1 MVKRNQDEPV
11 KKNLETVDANV
22 WCFVSSLI
30 LTGLFFL
37 GVNKLQ
43 ADYIY
48 EANQNLFD
56 LTNQTGTTNLN
67 VGDDQL
73 SAAFNLDNSFSF
85 YGNAYDS
92 ARMATNGCLHF
103 GLGTGNVN
111 YNNYCGDYTPD
122 PLPQYT
128 NTLFPFWTDL
138 IRDNQ
143 SKMLAKN
150 FSDKAVFGWYD
161 MKEYNRN
168 SDNSFEVVLWNNDT
182 FEFRYG
188 ALDIIQ
194 HDVLIGEQG
203 SSSQYYQYLFHDEC
217 NTGTT
222 NVAGT
227 CVNSDWN
234 NTASNT
240 LLENGGSLYGVGV
253 GQSLC
258 ITSPLTSVNCAGY
271 AAAYLVQQ
279 CALNSLYD
287 EDCDGYAAAYLTQQC
302 NVSQLYSQECP
313 NYWDAYDDLQCS
325 LDPQYGPFCAG
336 YSQQESVAYFDETY
350 IDYGYEESMTQY
362 DTFDDDP
369 YYGIEMT
376 DEEWYQIDLEE
387 FGQEQVDEWYGV
399 EVEFQEDGMVV
410 WDSTP
415 LESYDDIDT
424 VMDTWD
430 IEQEQ
435 YIPEEIL
442 LEEFIFQ
449 ETFLVEDFR
458 EPETFIELE
467 TIEEL
472 EEWFEEETRLEE
484 EIAQTEEPEEEL
496 VHEEIFEEEAVEE
509 VFETMEEQMAE
520 AEIEEE
526 RIEEEIEEEEVFE
539 EEFEI
544 AERED
549 AKGESSISRNIA
561 LRVVASTIT
570 TAQKSVS
577 GITAGSS
584 IHSNNNSSVSSN
596 VAGTNSTGASSSI
609 NAGIS
614 TSSSPSMSDQF
625 ASSTAQTNQV
635 LDMSSIAIADTSIST
650 NTVEIETAST
660 EVVVANVS
668 TTSNQ
673 ATMTSSISSVNSDS
687 NTGTDA
693 DTETTVETII
703 AKNLQAVQ
711 EEVQAQQEETGEY
724 GSENAILAMMSFV
737 PGFNNYKTVY
747 IPKKELWY
755 ESKSLY
761 TNNTIGDNTT
771 AFYNLTGTSIRT
783 LTELRNLQP
792 NL

>member
-1 MVKRNQDEPV
+1 MYRCFKIIYCLLLTS
-11 KKNLETVDANV
+11 NLSA
-22 WCFVSSLI
+22 
-30 LTGLFFL
+30 
-37 GVNKLQ
+37 Q
-43 ADYIY
+43 YIY
-48 EANQNLFD
+48 EANQD
-56 LTNQTGTTNLN
+56 LYDLQTNSSGSTGLGSN
-67 VGDDQL
+67 DDSV
-73 SAAFNLDNSFSF
+73 SAAFDLGFTFTF
-85 YGNAYDS
+85 YGNDFTK

-103 GLGTGNVN
+103 DLTGS
-111 YNNYCGDYTPD
+111 YCGDYTPD

-128 NTLFPFWTDL
+128 NTLFVFWTDL
-138 IRDNQ
+138 IKDNG
-143 SKMLAKN
+143 SAMKAKA
-150 FSDKAVFGWYD
+150 FADYTIFGWYK
-161 MKEYNRN
+161 MREFNRAN
-168 SDNSFEVVLWNNDT
+168 SDNSIEVWLYPNNT
-182 FEFRYG
+182 FEYRYG
-188 ALDIIQ
+188 ELDIKT

-203 SSSQYYQYLFHDEC
+203 PTTSDIYTYLFFDEC

-222 NVAGT
+222 NISGT
-227 CVNSDWN
+227 CVSYDWN
-234 NTASNT
+234 SSSNAANT
-240 LLENGGSLYGVGV
+240 LLENGGSLYGVGI

-258 ITSPLTSVNCAGY
+258 ITAPLTSVNCTGY

-287 EDCDGYAAAYLTQQC
+287 EDCDGYVAAYQTQQC
-302 NVSQLYSQECP
+302 DIDQLYSESCP
-313 NYWDAYDDLQCS
+313 YYWDAYDDFQCD
-325 LDPQYGPFCAG
+325 LDPQYGPFCPG

-387 FGQEQVDEWYGV
+387 FGQEQIDEWYGM

-415 LESYDDIDT
+415 LESYDDIDIA
-424 VMDTWD
+424 MDTWD
-430 IEQEQ
+430 LEQEQ

-449 ETFLVEDFR
+449 ETFIAEDFR
-458 EPETFIELE
+458 EPETFIELT

-472 EEWFEEETRLEE
+472 EEWYEEETRLEE

-496 VHEEIFEEEAVEE
+496 VEEIFEEEAVEE
-509 VFETMEEQMAE
+509 IFETMEEQMAE
-520 AEIEEE
+520 AEVEEE
-526 RIEEEIEEEEVFE
+526 RIEEEVEEVFE

-549 AKGESSISRNIA
+549 AKGKSSISREMA

-596 VAGTNSTGASSSI
+596 IAGTNSTGASSSI

-635 LDMSSIAIADTSIST
+635 LDMSNMALSDPSINSVSS
-650 NTVEIETAST
+650 NTFETETVIT

-668 TTSNQ
+668 DNTNQ
-673 ATMTSSISSVNSDS
+673 DQTDFSSGSITSSSDFDS
-687 NTGTDA
+687 DP
-693 DTETTVETII
+693 DSDTTVETII
-703 AKNLQAVQ
+703 AKNLQTAK

-724 GSENAILAMMSFV
+724 GSENAIIAVMGFL
-737 PGFNNYKTVY
+737 PGFNNYRTVY
-747 IPKKELWY
+747 IPEKEFWYEPKSIYTNSNLSDNTAAFYGLAGQSIKTLTNLKEL
-755 ESKSLY
+755 
-761 TNNTIGDNTT
+761 
-771 AFYNLTGTSIRT
+771 
-783 LTELRNLQP
+783 QP
-792 NL
+792 KL